1 MKHNLK
7 LHILTTI
14 VLVLFFLSS
23 SKAQENTFSGAI
35 VIDKTE
41 VLSYTITYQ
50 LTNTDTFTGFS
61 ISDLNGKEETKAQ
74 LTGKYNAKD
83 NTLSFEEKKI
93 VYTKSDTP
101 LEEFCLMKVKGKIE
115 KKGGKTIF
123 TGDFEALGSSDDIIC
138 ASGTL
143 FLLSEKD
150 MNELSAK
157 VSKVIKKSPSADSI
171 AKAEA
176 DPTPWSR
183 NVFEIESGKTVE
195 LELKSNQLV
204 IELVDDRFQ
213 DGDRVS
219 VLKNSVKV
227 INYLELTN
235 RVQSFKY
242 DIGKDDKEVTFTFIA
257 EDEGSIALTTFKAV
271 IKNGRENNLIMTSL
285 NKGERVS
292 VVFKRK

>member
-1 MKHNLK
+1 MKHSLE

-14 VLVLFFLSS
+14 VLVLFFLP
-23 SKAQENTFSGAI
+23 SKAQEFTFSGAI

-41 VLSYTITYQ
+41 VLSYTITYTITEENI
-50 LTNTDTFTGFS
+50 LTGFS

-74 LTGKYNAKD
+74 LTGKYNAKEK
-83 NTLSFEEKKI
+83 TLSFDEKKI
-93 VYTKSDTP
+93 VYSKGETPSD
-101 LEEFCLMKVKGKIE
+101 EFCLMKVKGKIE

-123 TGDFEALGSSDDIIC
+123 TGDFNAVGLSDDIIC

-143 FLLSEKD
+143 ILLSEKD
-150 MNELSAK
+150 ISELSAK
-157 VSKVIKKSPSADSI
+157 ASKVIQKLPKVDSI
-171 AKAEA
+171 AVPKV

-183 NVFEIESGKTVE
+183 NVFEIESGKSIE
-195 LELKSNQLV
+195 LELKSDQLI

-219 VLKNSVKV
+219 VLKNGVKV
-227 INYLELTN
+227 INNLELTN

-242 DIGKDDKEVTFTFIA
+242 EIGKEEKEITFSFIA

-285 NKGERVS
+285 NKGEKIKVI
-292 VVFKRK
+292 FKRK